1 MTPRRARLCGGGAR
15 YNGGVSET
23 ATAAIAAG
31 RDFRLGEVAVAFGGG
46 SVEVSGPRVG
56 PEPVQVEATI
66 GALRE
71 HVRFDDGG
79 RYRPLSGARTLPGN
93 WRTSLPESLAEAAI
107 EAVYPQAL
115 LHQRQGVAGS
125 LRIAT
130 YDEVVGRQRGR
141 YRVAG
146 ELDGDGRERA
156 REVLCGR
163 CVRTPVWAGEG
174 VAEGGI
180 ACPEPC
186 SVMVALCREAAL
198 CQREPPAPSAPDP
211 SVAFA
216 DFAAA
221 GNEVREAYLARTPAG
236 VSHG

>member
-1 MTPRRARLCGGGAR
+1 MG
-15 YNGGVSET
+15 ET
-23 ATAAIAAG
+23 ATAAIGAR
-31 RDFRLGEVAVAFGGG
+31 RDFTLGEVAVAFRGGR
-46 SVEVSGPRVG
+46 VELCGPVG
-56 PEPVQVEATI
+56 GPQPTELEPTIEA
-66 GALRE
+66 LQE

-79 RYRPLSGARTLPGN
+79 RYRPLSGARTMPGN
-93 WRTSLPESLAEAAI
+93 WRISLPESLTEAAI

-125 LRIAT
+125 LPIAT

-141 YRVAG
+141 YRIAG
-146 ELDGDGRERA
+146 ELDGEGRERA

-180 ACPEPC
+180 PCPEPC

-198 CQREPPAPSAPDP
+198 WQREPPAPSAPDP